1 MDHHDRLVLE
11 VKMKFK
17 CILLLLIYLL
27 IPVFAFAAEGNQGQ
41 VSELN
46 IPIVVGF
53 ILFFVIASI
62 FITWWTSRSTKSAS
76 DFYVAG
82 KGVPW
87 AQVGIAMTGSYLS
100 AASFLGCA
108 GDIGVFGIDSIWLSI
123 GFFGGYMA
131 VLLLIAG
138 PLRNIGSYTVAGALF
153 SRFPDDRIKLVVMI
167 CTVVIS
173 TFYLVPQMLGAG
185 LLFEMLLKWN
195 FVWVTIGLGI
205 LMSIYIIFG
214 GMKATLYNQ
223 VIQALFL
230 WGAMAVLVT
239 LAFFTVGN
247 GSIYE
252 IIAIAEQTV
261 PPLIAASDP
270 TVVEAIKA
278 LPADQAIATARQMMP
293 EADTAMTIG
302 VKTSSTLAMVSTV
315 IALVFGTAGLPHILI
330 MFFTVPSA
338 RAAKK
343 SVALCIVGLGVFY
356 LAAIILGFLLFPGIY
371 PKLVTW
377 ISQGPLGV
385 GLAKNMAVLEMSF
398 KVGGTWLM
406 AIGAAGAVAAILSTS
421 AGLMITVASSVSH
434 DLYKVYINPTATEKQ
449 ELGIAKITTL
459 LMSTIAVSLAVLLKD
474 ENIAWLVMLA
484 FGIAASAIFPAML
497 ATLWWKRAT
506 RQAIIAS
513 ILTGLA
519 VSVVFIVLL
528 FAKGPGFTLLGL
540 PVGGGPGLFGVVA
553 SSLVLLTVTMLTSD
567 TGRNA
572 EEFLAQAHR
581 PDTD

>member
-1 MDHHDRLVLE
+1 MSC
-11 VKMKFK
+11 K
-17 CILLLLIYLL
+17 CTFFLLLSLL
-27 IPVFAFAAEGNQGQ
+27 APASAFAVDANGGE

-46 IPIVVGF
+46 IPIVIGF
-53 ILFFVIASI
+53 ILFFVITSI
-62 FITWWTSRSTKSAS
+62 VITWWTSRSTKSAS

-153 SRFPDDRIKLVVMI
+153 SRFPDDRIKLVVML
-167 CTVVIS
+167 CTVIIS

-185 LLFEMLLKWN
+185 LLFEMLLNWN

-230 WGAMAVLVT
+230 WGTMVTLVT
-239 LAFFTVGN
+239 IAFFTVGD
-247 GSIYE
+247 GSFYE
-252 IIAIAEQTV
+252 ILAIADQTV
-261 PPLIAASDP
+261 PPLVAASDP
-270 TVVEAIKA
+270 AVVEAIKG
-278 LPADQAIATARQMMP
+278 LPADQAIATARQMLP
-293 EADTAMTIG
+293 EAVSAMTIG

-330 MFFTVPSA
+330 MFFTVPNA

-343 SVALCIVGLGVFY
+343 SVALCIVALGIFY
-356 LAAIILGFLLFPGIY
+356 LCAIVLGFLLFPGIY
-371 PKLVTW
+371 PKLVNW
-377 ISQGPLGV
+377 ISQGPVGV

-398 KVGGTWLM
+398 TVGGTWLM
-406 AIGAAGAVAAILSTS
+406 AIGASGAIAAILSTS
-421 AGLMITVASSVSH
+421 AGLMITVASSISH
-434 DLYKVYINPTATEKQ
+434 DLYKVYINPNATEKQ

-474 ENIAWLVMLA
+474 QNIAWLVMLA

-497 ATLWWKRAT
+497 ATLWWKRTT

-519 VSVVFIVLL
+519 ISVLFIVLL
-528 FAKGPGFTLLGL
+528 FSEGPGYTLLGL

-553 SSLVLLTVTMLTSD
+553 SSLVLILVSITTSD
-567 TGRNA
+567 TGKNA

>member
-1 MDHHDRLVLE
+1 
-11 VKMKFK
+11 MKLKF
-17 CILLLLIYLL
+17 L
-27 IPVFAFAAEGNQGQ
+27 IPMLLCLLAPAVALAAAGDAAQ
-41 VSELN
+41 STELN
-46 IPIVVGF
+46 IPIVIGF

-138 PLRNIGSYTVAGALF
+138 PLRNIGSYTVAGALH
-153 SRFPDDRIKLVVMI
+153 SRFPDDRIKLTVML

-185 LLFEMLLKWN
+185 LLFELLLHWN
-195 FVWVTIGLGI
+195 FVWVTVGLGI

-230 WGAMAVLVT
+230 WGTMVVLVT
-239 LAFFTVGN
+239 LAYFGIGHGSFFDILTTAN
-247 GSIYE
+247 
-252 IIAIAEQTV
+252 QTV
-261 PPLIAASDP
+261 PPMIAAKDP
-270 TVVEAIKA
+270 AVVAAIQG
-278 LPADQAIATARQMMP
+278 LPADQAIAMARQMLP
-293 EADTAMTIG
+293 DAATAMTIG

-343 SVALCIVGLGVFY
+343 SVALCIVALGIFY
-356 LAAIILGFLLFPGIY
+356 LGAIVLGFLLFPGIY
-371 PKLVTW
+371 PKLVSW
-377 ISQGPLGV
+377 ISQGPVGV
-385 GLAKNMAVLEMSF
+385 GMAKNMAVLEMSH

-406 AIGAAGAVAAILSTS
+406 AIGASGAVAAILSTS

-434 DLYKVYINPTATEKQ
+434 DLYKVYINPRATEKQ

-459 LMSTIAVSLAVLLKD
+459 LMSAIAVSLAVMLKK

-497 ATLWWKRAT
+497 STLWWKRTT
-506 RQAIIAS
+506 RQAVIAS
-513 ILTGLA
+513 ILTGLG
-519 VSVVFIVLL
+519 VSVLFIVLL
-528 FAKGPGFTLLGL
+528 FVKGAKFSLFGL
-540 PVGGGPGLFGVVA
+540 PVAGGPGLFGVAA
-553 SSLVLLTVTMLTSD
+553 STAALILVTMVTSD
-567 TGRNA
+567 TGKNPV
-572 EEFLAQAHR
+572 EFMALAHR
-581 PDTD
+581 PDTE

>member
-1 MDHHDRLVLE
+1 
-11 VKMKFK
+11 MKLKSMIYFL
-17 CILLLLIYLL
+17 IALLAPAL
-27 IPVFAFAAEGNQGQ
+27 AFAADSAVSEA
-41 VSELN
+41 SELN
-46 IPIVVGF
+46 IPIVIGF
-53 ILFFVIASI
+53 VLFFVVISI
-62 FITWWTSRSTKSAS
+62 FITWYTSRSNKSAS

-87 AQVGIAMTGSYLS
+87 MQVGIAMTGSYLS

-108 GDIGVFGIDSIWLSI
+108 GDIGVYGIDSIWLSI

-138 PLRNIGSYTVAGALF
+138 PLRNIGSYTVAGALHT
-153 SRFPDDRIKLVVMI
+153 RFPDDRIKLAVML

-185 LLFEMLLKWN
+185 LLFEMLLHWN

-230 WGAMAVLVT
+230 FGTMVVLTVMAYFLI
-239 LAFFTVGN
+239 GE
-247 GSIYE
+247 GSFYS
-252 IIAIAEQTV
+252 IIETAREVV
-261 PPLIAASDP
+261 PPLLAAKNP
-270 TVVEAIKA
+270 AVVEAIQG
-278 LPADQAIATARQMMP
+278 LPADQAIAVAREMLP
-293 EADTAMTIG
+293 NAPSAMDIG
-302 VKTSSTLAMVSTV
+302 VKTSSTLAMISTV
-315 IALVFGTAGLPHILI
+315 VALVFGTAGLPHILI

-343 SVALCIVGLGVFY
+343 SVALCIIGLGIFY
-356 LAAIILGFLLFPGIY
+356 LFAIILGFLLFPGIY
-371 PKLVTW
+371 TKLVTW
-377 ISQGPLGV
+377 ISQGAVGV
-385 GLAKNMAVLEMSF
+385 GLAKNMAVLEISNR
-398 KVGGTWLM
+398 VGGSWLM
-406 AIGAAGAVAAILSTS
+406 AIGASGAVAAILSTS

-434 DLYKVYINPTATEKQ
+434 DLYKVYINPKATEKQ
-449 ELGIAKITTL
+449 ELNIAKITTL
-459 LMSTIAVSLAVLLKD
+459 LMSAIAVSLAVLLKK

-497 ATLWWKRAT
+497 STLWWKRAT
-506 RQAIIAS
+506 RQAVISS

-528 FAKGPGFTLLGL
+528 FTKGSSYTLIGL
-540 PVGGGPGLFGVVA
+540 PVAGGPGLFGVVA
-553 SSLVLLTVTMLTSD
+553 SSLVLIAVTLMTSD
-567 TGRNA
+567 TGKNP
-572 EEFLAQAHR
+572 EEFLALAHK
-581 PDTD
+581 PDVD

>member
-1 MDHHDRLVLE
+1 
-11 VKMKFK
+11 MKLKFLFS
-17 CILLLLIYLL
+17 LLLSLL
-27 IPVFAFAAEGNQGQ
+27 APAAAFAADGEQAA
-41 VSELN
+41 ELN
-46 IPIVVGF
+46 IPIVIGF
-53 ILFFVIASI
+53 ILFFVIVSI
-62 FITWWTSRSTKSAS
+62 IITWWTSRSTKSAS

-138 PLRNIGSYTVAGALF
+138 PLRNIGSYTVAGALH
-153 SRFPDDRIKLVVMI
+153 SRYPDDRIKLTVML

-185 LLFEMLLKWN
+185 LLFEMLLHWN
-195 FVWVTIGLGI
+195 FVWVTVGLGI

-223 VIQALFL
+223 VIQATFL
-230 WGAMAVLVT
+230 WGTMVILVT
-239 LAFFTVGN
+239 LAYFGIGH
-247 GSIYE
+247 GSFLGILDT
-252 IIAIAEQTV
+252 AQQTV
-261 PPLIAASDP
+261 PPLIAAKDP
-270 TVVEAIKA
+270 AVVAAIKG
-278 LPADQAIATARQMMP
+278 LPADQAIAVARQMLP
-293 EADTAMTIG
+293 DAHSTMTIG

-343 SVALCIVGLGVFY
+343 SVALCIVALGIFY
-356 LAAIILGFLLFPGIY
+356 LGAIVLGFLLFPGIY
-371 PKLVTW
+371 PKLVSW
-377 ISQGPLGV
+377 ISQGPVGV
-385 GLAKNMAVLEMSF
+385 GMAKNMAVLEMSH

-406 AIGAAGAVAAILSTS
+406 AIGASGAVAAILSTS

-434 DLYKVYINPTATEKQ
+434 DLYKVYINPNATEKQ
-449 ELGIAKITTL
+449 ELNIAKFTTL
-459 LMSTIAVSLAVLLKD
+459 LMSAIAVSLAVLLKK

-497 ATLWWKRAT
+497 STLWWKRTT
-506 RQAIIAS
+506 RQAVISS
-513 ILTGLA
+513 ILTGLG
-519 VSVVFIVLL
+519 VSVLFIVLL
-528 FAKGPGFTLLGL
+528 FVKGAKYSLFGL
-540 PVGGGPGLFGVVA
+540 PVAGGPGLFGVVA
-553 SSLVLLTVTMLTSD
+553 SSLVLFLVTMATSD
-567 TGRNA
+567 TGKNPV
-572 EEFLAQAHR
+572 EFMALAHR
-581 PDTD
+581 PDTE

>member
-1 MDHHDRLVLE
+1 MNLKIL
-11 VKMKFK
+11 
-17 CILLLLIYLL
+17 ISLLLSLL
-27 IPVFAFAAEGNQGQ
+27 APAVAFAADGEQTA
-41 VSELN
+41 ELN
-46 IPIVVGF
+46 IPIVIGF
-53 ILFFVIASI
+53 IVFFVLVSI

-138 PLRNIGSYTVAGALF
+138 PLRNIGSYTVAGALH
-153 SRFPDDRIKLVVMI
+153 SRYPDDRIKLTVML

-185 LLFEMLLKWN
+185 LLFEMLLHWN
-195 FVWVTIGLGI
+195 FVWVTVGLGI

-223 VIQALFL
+223 VIQASFL
-230 WGAMAVLVT
+230 WGTMVVLVC
-239 LAFFTVGN
+239 LAYFGIGH
-247 GSIYE
+247 GSFYE
-252 IIAIAEQTV
+252 ILDVAKETV
-261 PPLIAASDP
+261 PPMLAAKNP
-270 TVVEAIKA
+270 AVVDAIKG
-278 LPADQAIATARQMMP
+278 LPASEAIATARQMMP
-293 EADTAMTIG
+293 DAPSTMTIG

-343 SVALCIVGLGVFY
+343 SVALCIVNLGIFY
-356 LAAIILGFLLFPGIY
+356 LCAIVLGFLLFPGIY
-371 PKLVTW
+371 PKLVAW
-377 ISQGPLGV
+377 ISQGPVGV
-385 GLAKNMAVLEMSF
+385 GLAKNMSVLEMSH

-406 AIGAAGAVAAILSTS
+406 AIGASGAIAAVLSTS

-434 DLYKVYINPTATEKQ
+434 DLYKVYINPNASEKQ
-449 ELGIAKITTL
+449 ELNIAKITTL
-459 LMSTIAVSLAVLLKD
+459 LMSAIAVSLAVLLKK

-497 ATLWWKRAT
+497 STLWWKRTT
-506 RQAIIAS
+506 RQAVIAS
-513 ILTGLA
+513 ILTGLG
-519 VSVVFIVLL
+519 VSVLFIVLL
-528 FAKGPGFTLLGL
+528 FVKGAKYSLLGL
-540 PVGGGPGLFGVVA
+540 PVAGGPGLFGVVA
-553 SSLVLLTVTMLTSD
+553 SSLVLILVTMATSD
-567 TGRNA
+567 TGKNPT
-572 EEFLAQAHR
+572 EFMAQAHR
-581 PDTD
+581 PDTE

>member
-1 MDHHDRLVLE
+1 MSC
-11 VKMKFK
+11 KYIFF
-17 CILLLLIYLL
+17 LLLSLL
-27 IPVFAFAAEGNQGQ
+27 APASAFAVDANGEE

-46 IPIVVGF
+46 IPIVIGF

-62 FITWWTSRSTKSAS
+62 VITWWTSRSTKSAS

-100 AASFLGCA
+100 AASFLGCP

-153 SRFPDDRIKLVVMI
+153 SRFPDDRIKLVVML

-185 LLFEMLLKWN
+185 LLFEMLLNWN

-230 WGAMAVLVT
+230 WGTMVVLVT
-239 LAFFTVGN
+239 LAFFTVGD
-247 GSIYE
+247 GSFYE
-252 IIAIAEQTV
+252 ILAIADQTV
-261 PPLIAASDP
+261 PPLVAAADP
-270 TVVEAIKA
+270 AVVEAIKG
-278 LPADQAIATARQMMP
+278 LPADQAIATARQMLP
-293 EADTAMTIG
+293 EANSAMTIG

-330 MFFTVPSA
+330 MFFTVPNA

-343 SVALCIVGLGVFY
+343 SVALCIVALGIFY
-356 LAAIILGFLLFPGIY
+356 LAAIVLGFLLFPGIY

-377 ISQGPLGV
+377 ISQGPVGV

-406 AIGAAGAVAAILSTS
+406 AIGASGAIAAILSTS
-421 AGLMITVASSVSH
+421 AGLMITVASSISH
-434 DLYKVYINPTATEKQ
+434 DLYKVYINPNATEKQ

-459 LMSTIAVSLAVLLKD
+459 LMSSMAVSLAVLLKD
-474 ENIAWLVMLA
+474 QNIAWLVMLA

-497 ATLWWKRAT
+497 ATLWWKRTT

-519 VSVVFIVLL
+519 VSVLFIVLL
-528 FAKGPGFTLLGL
+528 FSEGPNYTILGL
-540 PVGGGPGLFGVVA
+540 PVGGGPGLFGVVT
-553 SSLVLLTVTMLTSD
+553 SSLVLILVSITTSD
-567 TGRNA
+567 TGKNA

>member
-1 MDHHDRLVLE
+1 MKLKFLISSLLSLLVPA
-11 VKMKFK
+11 V
-17 CILLLLIYLL
+17 
-27 IPVFAFAAEGNQGQ
+27 AFAAGAEEAQ
-41 VSELN
+41 STELN
-46 IPIVVGF
+46 IPIVIGF
-53 ILFFVIASI
+53 ILFFVTASI

-138 PLRNIGSYTVAGALF
+138 PLRNIGSYTVAGALH
-153 SRFPDDRIKLVVMI
+153 SRFPDDRIKLTVML

-185 LLFEMLLKWN
+185 LLFEMLLHWN
-195 FVWVTIGLGI
+195 FVWVTVGLGI

-223 VIQALFL
+223 VIQASFL
-230 WGAMAVLVT
+230 WGTMVILVA
-239 LAFFTVGN
+239 LAYFTVGN
-247 GSIYE
+247 GSFFDIL
-252 IIAIAEQTV
+252 ATAKQTV
-261 PPLIAASDP
+261 PPMLAAKNPD
-270 TVVEAIKA
+270 VVAAIKGLPASEAIS
-278 LPADQAIATARQMMP
+278 TARQMM
-293 EADTAMTIG
+293 ADAPSTMTIG

-343 SVALCIVGLGVFY
+343 SVALCIVALGIFY
-356 LAAIILGFLLFPGIY
+356 LGAIVLGFLLFPGIY
-371 PKLVTW
+371 PKLVAW
-377 ISQGPLGV
+377 ISQGPVGV
-385 GLAKNMAVLEMSF
+385 GLAKNMAVLEMSHM
-398 KVGGTWLM
+398 VGGTWLM
-406 AIGAAGAVAAILSTS
+406 AIGASGAIAAVLSTS

-434 DLYKVYINPTATEKQ
+434 DLYKVYINPNASEKQ

-459 LMSTIAVSLAVLLKD
+459 LMSAIAVSLAVFLKK

-497 ATLWWKRAT
+497 STLWWKRTT
-506 RQAIIAS
+506 RQAVIAS
-513 ILTGLA
+513 ILTGLG
-519 VSVVFIVLL
+519 VSVLFIVLL
-528 FAKGPGFTLLGL
+528 FVKGAKFSLFGL
-540 PVGGGPGLFGVVA
+540 PVAGGPGLFGVAA
-553 SSLVLLTVTMLTSD
+553 SSIVLFLVTMMTSD
-567 TGRNA
+567 TGKNPV
-572 EEFLAQAHR
+572 EFMATAHR
-581 PDTD
+581 PDTE

>member
-1 MDHHDRLVLE
+1 MSLKIL
-11 VKMKFK
+11 
-17 CILLLLIYLL
+17 ISLLLSLL
-27 IPVFAFAAEGNQGQ
+27 APAVAFAADGEQT
-41 VSELN
+41 SELN
-46 IPIVVGF
+46 IPIVIGF
-53 ILFFVIASI
+53 ILFFVIISI

-138 PLRNIGSYTVAGALF
+138 PLRNIGSYTVAGALH
-153 SRFPDDRIKLVVMI
+153 SRYPDDRIKLAVML

-185 LLFEMLLKWN
+185 LLFEMLLHWN
-195 FVWVTIGLGI
+195 FVWVTVGLGI

-223 VIQALFL
+223 VIQATFL
-230 WGAMAVLVT
+230 WGTMVVLVA
-239 LAFFTVGN
+239 LAYFTVGH
-247 GSIYE
+247 GSFYGILD
-252 IIAIAEQTV
+252 AANQTV
-261 PPLIAASDP
+261 PPMIAAKDP
-270 TVVEAIKA
+270 GVVAAIKG
-278 LPADQAIATARQMMP
+278 LPADQAIATARQMLP
-293 EADTAMTIG
+293 DAPSTMTIG

-343 SVALCIVGLGVFY
+343 SVALCIVGLGIFY
-356 LAAIILGFLLFPGIY
+356 LCAIVLGFLLFPGIY
-371 PKLVTW
+371 PKLVAW
-377 ISQGPLGV
+377 ISQGPVGV
-385 GLAKNMAVLEMSF
+385 GLAKNMAVLEMSHM
-398 KVGGTWLM
+398 VGGTWLM
-406 AIGAAGAVAAILSTS
+406 AIGASGAVAAILSTS

-434 DLYKVYINPTATEKQ
+434 DLYKVYINPNATEKQ

-459 LMSTIAVSLAVLLKD
+459 LMSAIAVSLAVLLKK

-497 ATLWWKRAT
+497 STLWWKRTT
-506 RQAIIAS
+506 RQAVIAS
-513 ILTGLA
+513 ILTGLG
-519 VSVVFIVLL
+519 VSVLFIVLL
-528 FAKGPGFTLLGL
+528 FVKGAKYSLLGL
-540 PVGGGPGLFGVVA
+540 PVAGGPGLFGVVA
-553 SSLVLLTVTMLTSD
+553 SSLILILVTMMTSD
-567 TGRNA
+567 TGKNPA
-572 EEFLAQAHR
+572 EFMALAHR
-581 PDTD
+581 PDTE

>member
-1 MDHHDRLVLE
+1 MNLKIL
-11 VKMKFK
+11 FS
-17 CILLLLIYLL
+17 LLLSFFA
-27 IPVFAFAAEGNQGQ
+27 PAVAFAAGGEQTA
-41 VSELN
+41 ELN
-46 IPIVVGF
+46 IPIVIGF
-53 ILFFVIASI
+53 IIFFVLVSI

-138 PLRNIGSYTVAGALF
+138 PLRNIGSYTVAGALH
-153 SRFPDDRIKLVVMI
+153 SRYPDDRIKLTVML

-185 LLFEMLLKWN
+185 LLFEMLLHWN
-195 FVWVTIGLGI
+195 FVWVTVGLGI

-223 VIQALFL
+223 VIQASFL
-230 WGAMAVLVT
+230 WGTMVVLVT
-239 LAFFTVGN
+239 LAYFGIGHGSFFGILDT
-247 GSIYE
+247 
-252 IIAIAEQTV
+252 AQQTV
-261 PPLIAASDP
+261 PPIIAAKDP
-270 TVVEAIKA
+270 AVVAAIKG
-278 LPADQAIATARQMMP
+278 LPASEAIATARQMLP
-293 EADTAMTIG
+293 DAPTTMTIG
-302 VKTSSTLAMVSTV
+302 VKTSSALAMVSTV

-343 SVALCIVGLGVFY
+343 SVALCIVNLGIFY
-356 LAAIILGFLLFPGIY
+356 ICAIVLGFLLFPGIY
-371 PKLVTW
+371 PKLVAW
-377 ISQGPLGV
+377 ISQGPVGV
-385 GLAKNMAVLEMSF
+385 GLAKNMSVLEMSH

-406 AIGAAGAVAAILSTS
+406 AIGASGAIAAVLSTS

-434 DLYKVYINPTATEKQ
+434 DLYKVYINPNATEKQ

-459 LMSTIAVSLAVLLKD
+459 LMSAIAVSLAVLLKK

-497 ATLWWKRAT
+497 STLWWKRTT
-506 RQAIIAS
+506 RQAVIAS
-513 ILTGLA
+513 ILTGLG
-519 VSVVFIVLL
+519 VSVLFIVLL
-528 FAKGPGFTLLGL
+528 FVKGAKYTLLGL
-540 PVGGGPGLFGVVA
+540 PVAGGPGLFGVVA
-553 SSLVLLTVTMLTSD
+553 SALVLILVTMVTSD
-567 TGRNA
+567 TGKNPT
-572 EEFLAQAHR
+572 EFMALAHR
-581 PDTD
+581 PDTE